1 METIF
6 TLRDNT
12 DDNIKLNLDEL
23 YERKK
28 QNDLN
33 TLATYKRILQ
43 RIHLRIKTTAHQHV
57 NSQHCW
63 YIVPEMI
70 IGVPRYDHGA
80 CIAYLIDQLKENSF
94 VVRYTHP
101 NLMFISW
108 QHWMPVYVRDEIRKK
123 TGIVLDGNCREKIK
137 SGQDD
142 SDVSNDPNALMF
154 GGKSKVLNLKKT
166 DKEYRA
172 IDSYK
177 PSGNLIY
184 NKALIQ
190 RIEDKSK

>member
-6 TLRDNT
+6 TLRD
-12 DDNIKLNLDEL
+12 DDADDVKLNLDDL
-23 YERKK
+23 YDRKK
-28 QNDLN
+28 HNDLN

-43 RIHLRIKTTAHQHV
+43 RVHIRIKTTAQQQI
-57 NSQHCW
+57 NFQHCW
-63 YIVPEMI
+63 YLVPEMI

-80 CIAYLIDQLKENSF
+80 CIAYLIDQLKDNGF

-101 NLMFISW
+101 NLLFISW
-108 QHWMPVYVRDEIRKK
+108 QHWMPGYVRDEIRKK
-123 TGIVLDGNCREKIK
+123 TGIIIDGNCREKTK
-137 SGQDD
+137 NDQNEYASQ
-142 SDVSNDPNALMF
+142 DPNALMF
-154 GGKSKVLNLKKT
+154 GGKGKLLSVKKT

-172 IDSYK
+172 IDTYK

-184 NKALIQ
+184 NKALLQ